1 MIVIAPIFAY
11 AIQVYKLGSVMKTNY
26 PHWTFHVEV
35 LTRALN
41 DLEATST
48 SEPGSSEFKFLRS
61 EAPVILAEAREALTA
76 LKMQV
81 RQLDHSCTCMTIGE
95 TQH

>member
-1 MIVIAPIFAY
+1 
-11 AIQVYKLGSVMKTNY
+11 MKTNN

-41 DLEATST
+41 DLEATSASDPNST
-48 SEPGSSEFKFLRS
+48 EFQFLRS
-61 EAPVILAEAREALTA
+61 EAPVILAEAREALVA
-76 LKMQV
+76 LRNQV
-81 RQLDHSCTCMTIGE
+81 RKLDNSCACPTIND